1 MSIAKNI
8 EIIREQMA
16 TAAISS
22 GRKPEDVLLVAASKM
37 NSADKVREA
46 VLGGVD
52 ACGENRVQEMV
63 AKLEE
68 RAYDGAPLHF
78 IGHLQKNKVK
88 NVVGNVSLIQ
98 SVDSLELARLIDKTA
113 ANLGITQDVLIE
125 LNIGDEES
133 KTGLNIQNLDEVIAT
148 CGELNHLKVRGLM
161 TIPPI
166 STASCKNYS
175 FFAEMYKLFID
186 IGAKKHHNV
195 NMEFLSMGMSH
206 DFCDAIKEGA
216 NMVRVGSAIFGD
228 RQY

>member
-16 TAAISS
+16 KAASDA
-22 GRKPEDVLLVAASKM
+22 GRNIDEVLLIAASKM
-37 NSADKVREA
+37 NPAEKVREA
-46 VLGGVD
+46 ILGGVD

-68 RAYDGAPLHF
+68 GAYDGAPLHF

-88 NVVGNVSLIQ
+88 NVVGKVSLIQ
-98 SVDSLELARLIDKTA
+98 SVDSLELAAVIDKTA
-113 ANLGITQDVLIE
+113 GNLGIVQDVLIE
-125 LNIGDEES
+125 LNIGAEEN
-133 KTGLNIQNLDEVIAT
+133 KTGLSVQNLSQILDKTA
-148 CGELNHLKVRGLM
+148 ELSHVKVRGLM
-161 TIPPI
+161 TIPPF
-166 STASCKNYS
+166 STESLENRR

-186 IGAKKHHNV
+186 IRAKKYDNV
-195 NMEFLSMGMSH
+195 NMEFLSMGMSG
-206 DFCDAIKEGA
+206 DFCDAISEGA